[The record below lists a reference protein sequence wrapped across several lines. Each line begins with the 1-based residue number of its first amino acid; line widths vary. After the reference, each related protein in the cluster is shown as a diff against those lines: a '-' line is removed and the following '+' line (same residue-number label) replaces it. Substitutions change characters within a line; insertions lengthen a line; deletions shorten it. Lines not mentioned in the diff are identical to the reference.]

1 MRAYLCRWL
10 HWLHKRYCCRP
21 PQPKRPTI
29 LKVSEV
35 LMLKYTIKMPPVG
48 AADIVSREIHTSVGG
63 AEQAVE
69 TVAADAVSYVR
80 RFNDG
85 DNVETWVVDIDDA
98 GNRSANG
105 TILSFVATDTI
116 PPAAPA
122 APSIDDITEE

>member
-29 LKVSEV
+29 LKVSED
-35 LMLKYTIKMPPVG
+35 LMLKYTITMPPVG
-48 AADIVSREIHTSVGG
+48 AADVVSREIHTAVGG
-63 AEQAVE
+63 AEQPTE
-69 TVAADAVSYVR
+69 TVAPDVLTYVR
-80 RFNDG
+80 RFNDN

-105 TILSFVATDTI
+105 VILSFTATDTI

-122 APSIDDITEE
+122 SPVISDIEEE